1 VKKIIFFIFIVLVA
15 CSNEEE
21 EPMLT
26 KGEPEQESI
35 QEEISEKPVEKEN
48 LNIEFSLE
56 EEIIT
61 LNTEN
66 IPILENYLDTVP
78 KTDVAIE
85 KMELTKLEPE
95 RLYLLT
101 FNCQEKTC
109 SNLLLDRN
117 TPNRSFLID
126 DLVHIKDTIPSTDNS
141 KLLII
146 LEEKQVD
153 RFMVFN
159 LADWTPTKFTTSVTM
174 SDDIRITSGEWI
186 EEETIHLEYTVIADD
201 TVNEIELT
209 EENIN

>member
-1 VKKIIFFIFIVLVA
+1 MKKIIFFIFIVLVA

-186 EEETIHLEYTVIADD
+186 EEETIHLEYTVIADN

-209 EENIN
+209 EDNSN

>member
-1 VKKIIFFIFIVLVA
+1 MKKIIFFIFIVLVA